1 MAAGNELDMGDVAEV
16 TDDAQFMTNGLVEL
30 GMETAPL
37 PLEPVETWAST
48 EAA

>member
-1 MAAGNELDMGDVAEV
+1 MDMGDVAEV
-16 TDDAQFMTNGLVEL
+16 TDDAQFITNGLLEL
-30 GMETAPL
+30 GMATGPL